1 MTSKL
6 VENWIAFLGRM
17 PSLLLGQFLFSLGVV
32 ANLNA
37 GLGGRPWDVL
47 CVGVMGYLPLTL
59 GQVAQVLSLV
69 VLVFGWML
77 GFPPGFSTVT
87 NTYLIGAFIDLI
99 VAWGVVPFPT
109 EPLSR
114 VGLLVFA
121 IGLFAAGSLFY
132 LRVGLGAG
140 PRDGLMMGLVRR
152 LDRSISSVRGGMELT
167 LVALGFLM
175 RGPVGMGTLIM
186 ALSLGPAVQLAF
198 SLGGF
203 DSKNTEQLSFPRLAS
218 ILRGDGDF

>member
-1 MTSKL
+1 MTSRL
-6 VENWIAFLGRM
+6 AENWLAFLGRM

-47 CVGVMGYLPLTL
+47 SVGVMSHTPFTL
-59 GQVAQVLSLV
+59 GQVAQLLSLV
-69 VLVFGWML
+69 VLVFGWAL

-87 NTYLIGAFIDLI
+87 NTYFIGVFIDSI
-99 VAWGVVPFPT
+99 IAWGVVPFPT
-109 EPLSR
+109 ELMPRLA
-114 VGLLVFA
+114 LLVFA

-140 PRDGLMMGLVRR
+140 PRDGLMMGLAKR

-167 LVALGFLM
+167 IVTLGFLL
-175 RGPVGMGTLIM
+175 RGPVGVGTLLM

-198 SLGGF
+198 SVGGF
-203 DSKNTEQLSFPRLAS
+203 DSKKTEQLSFPRLARV
-218 ILRGDGDF
+218 LKGDEGF

>member
-1 MTSKL
+1 MTSRL
-6 VENWIAFLGRM
+6 AENWLAFLGRM

-47 CVGVMGYLPLTL
+47 SVGVMSHTPFTL
-59 GQVAQVLSLV
+59 GQVAQLLSLV
-69 VLVFGWML
+69 VLVFGWVL

-87 NTYLIGAFIDLI
+87 NTYFIGVFIDVI
-99 VAWGVVPFPT
+99 IAWGIVPFPT
-109 EPLSR
+109 ELIPRLA
-114 VGLLVFA
+114 LLVFA

-140 PRDGLMMGLVRR
+140 PRDGLMMGLAKR
-152 LDRSISSVRGGMELT
+152 LDRSIAGVRGGMELT
-167 LVALGFLM
+167 IVTLGFLLK
-175 RGPVGMGTLIM
+175 GPIGVGTLLM

-203 DSKNTEQLSFPRLAS
+203 DSKNTEQLSFPRLAMV
-218 ILRGDGDF
+218 LKGDEGF